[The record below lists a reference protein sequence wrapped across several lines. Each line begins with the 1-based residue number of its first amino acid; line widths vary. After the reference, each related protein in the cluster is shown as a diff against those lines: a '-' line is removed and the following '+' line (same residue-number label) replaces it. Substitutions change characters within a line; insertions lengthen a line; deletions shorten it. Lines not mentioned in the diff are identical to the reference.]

1 MLGRHSALPPGWQH
15 LLLFSLALFL
25 VRLTPFLEENPH
37 WFCLLSDLRGLEGPG
52 MRLRLWC
59 VCRTHKCCPSSLQ
72 GLFPGGMSCCIPC
85 FTFFLLLDL
94 APAPLGVECRS
105 SPQGRH
111 PSATMGWVP
120 TSPSHPPPPHGAQPH
135 SAASLLLP
143 SPDVL
148 LSSARSQRIPKTS
161 QAAPT
166 ALCQRFLQLRPLAAL
181 LYFSLAQLFSV
192 CLLPACCCE
201 N

>member
-59 VCRTHKCCPSSLQ
+59 VCRTRKRCPSSLQ
-72 GLFPGGMSCCIPC
+72 GLFPGGMSCCVPC

-120 TSPSHPPPPHGAQPH
+120 TSPPHPSTSPW
-135 SAASLLLP
+135 SLTQQHRCF
-143 SPDVL
+143 SPVQMFSRALRD
-148 LSSARSQRIPKTS
+148 RSGS
-161 QAAPT
+161 QKHP
-166 ALCQRFLQLRPLAAL
+166 RQLRQHCASASYSSVLWQHCFILA
-181 LYFSLAQLFSV
+181 
-192 CLLPACCCE
+192 
-201 N
+201 

>member
-59 VCRTHKCCPSSLQ
+59 VCRTRKRCPSSLQ

-120 TSPSHPPPPHGAQPH
+120 TSPPHPPTSPWGSA
-135 SAASLLLP
+135 SLSSIAASPQSRCSLELCEIAADP
-143 SPDVL
+143 KNIPG
-148 LSSARSQRIPKTS
+148 SSDSTVPAL
-161 QAAPT
+161 PT
-166 ALCQRFLQLRPLAAL
+166 APSFGSTAL
-181 LYFSLAQLFSV
+181 F
-192 CLLPACCCE
+192 
-201 N
+201 